1 MRNAHHKYK
10 VPNIRDS
17 IVVSISAC
25 HAEDPGSI
33 PDRGIC
39 FFFSPDVRAWPL
51 TRQAKK
57 TPRVNNL
64 QMRCANADGS
74 RGRRIFVH
82 ILMGTILF
90 H

>member
-33 PDRGIC
+33 PGRGII
-39 FFFSPDVRAWPL
+39 
-51 TRQAKK
+51 QA
-57 TPRVNNL
+57 TVSQVAMEHVWSQVPAAHSL
-64 QMRCANADGS
+64 GA
-74 RGRRIFVH
+74 
-82 ILMGTILF
+82 
-90 H
+90 

>member
-1 MRNAHHKYK
+1 MRNEHHKLK

-25 HAEDPGSI
+25 HAADPGSI
-33 PDRGIC
+33 PGRGIC
-39 FFFSPDVRAWPL
+39 FAPAAKAWPL
-51 TRQAKK
+51 TSQAKK
-57 TPRVNNL
+57 TPRMNNL